1 MPELLLVGPNPVK
14 KIQRKQNPVVSTP
27 ALKRKRNPIE
37 VIKSPVLGKVRRRK
51 NPIGASDIYDL
62 MMQGG
67 IGAAGAVGTD
77 FAAGYI
83 LPTLGLQV
91 DYSDPVYMAAKAVM
105 ALAAGEILS
114 DATKG
119 LSYQMASG
127 AVTTV
132 ITDWARTQIK
142 ASAPT
147 VKLGQP
153 PVNGLSN
160 VYVAGSA
167 RAGMPMLSGYGTP
180 QNVVLTAQQ
189 AAKQPCGCNGNQ
201 ANGLSGVGRGVGS
214 GIGLQMSGIVDT
226 APRTFGGV
234 RRRR

>member
-14 KIQRKQNPVVSTP
+14 KIKRKQNPVVSTP
-27 ALKRKRNPIE
+27 ALKRKKNPITNLP
-37 VIKSPVLGKVRRRK
+37 KSPMLGKMGKVKRRK

-62 MMQGG
+62 LMQAG
-67 IGAAGAVGTD
+67 IGAAGAVGND

-83 LPTLGLQV
+83 LPTLGLRV

-127 AVTTV
+127 ALSVTMS
-132 ITDWARTQIK
+132 DYARTVIK

-147 VKLGQP
+147 VVLGNKP
-153 PVNGLSN
+153 IPALSN
-160 VYVAGSA
+160 VYVAGS
-167 RAGMPMLSGYGTP
+167 RPGMPALAGYGDRGS
-180 QNVVLTAQQ
+180 VVLPV
-189 AAKQPCGCNGNQ
+189 AAPCGCKTNTTTMAGRASMGNGYPTL
-201 ANGLSGVGRGVGS
+201 NGLIETEPRLAGRGGR
-214 GIGLQMSGIVDT
+214 G
-226 APRTFGGV
+226 
-234 RRRR
+234 RR